1 MKKDMKVLIVD
12 DEPLLREIIAFNIAD
27 EGYTVLQAS
36 GGFAALE
43 LIEKETIHLVI
54 TDMRM
59 PSGTGEDLLRALLV
73 KDSKPKV
80 ILMSGACELTKENA
94 IELGALDFLFKPFDI
109 KDINKHAQT
118 IYDSL

>member
-36 GGFAALE
+36 GGFEALE